1 MAEPT
6 KADLEAKL
14 AERDAE
20 IDDLKAQLSQQA
32 GKALPAVSHP
42 DPEGGPITSDLPA
55 SRTPVGAD
63 PYNPAKPEVGQ
74 YVGHGATSIASSYGT
89 FTVDPATGLVDGQVG
104 ANG

>member
-20 IDDLKAQLSQQA
+20 IAELQAQLSQQA
-32 GKALPAVSHP
+32 AQSPPVVAHP

-74 YVGHGATSIASSYGT
+74 YVGHGATSIASSSGT
-89 FTVDPATGLVDGQVG
+89 YEVDPTTGLVVGQVG